1 MKRHSNHHV
10 QTHEEAGHLM
20 EDAQAL
26 LTATAHVA
34 EEKVVEAR
42 KRLAAAIE
50 KHDPDYLRD
59 NKQFRGFLAHELRR
73 SIGIYRRGM
82 KLDHFRWERRLERN
96 LMKQDDSQEIRQ
108 VVQRLYGDDLTLE
121 DLLED

>member
-1 MKRHSNHHV
+1 
-10 QTHEEAGHLM
+10 
-20 EDAQAL
+20 
-26 LTATAHVA
+26 
-34 EEKVVEAR
+34 
-42 KRLAAAIE
+42 
-50 KHDPDYLRD
+50 
-59 NKQFRGFLAHELRR
+59 
-73 SIGIYRRGM
+73 M